1 VPKGKAL
8 MAAERGLG
16 FPARR
21 EEIQRFGGASRR
33 IVRVT
38 PRKVDERS
46 FAEVVTMDPGR
57 NLGPRKQGG
66 MATRFGERGGP
77 GRFNDQFGSEGNDG
91 GFRGREGVFQD
102 RDRDQFHGGAN

>member
-8 MAAERGLG
+8 TTAERGLG
-16 FPARR
+16 FPERR

-77 GRFNDQFGSEGNDG
+77 GRFND
-91 GFRGREGVFQD
+91 
-102 RDRDQFHGGAN
+102 